1 MDILNFISWIRGGRY
16 ITSVDSTK
24 TLVPVAVKDDKRD
37 DSYLACAITVQNLA
51 ASSAFDKDRLV
62 AGTREVVLTDNAGN
76 AELTFDSGTAII
88 QTSGVGSDLFIR
100 TLTGDDIILESGD
113 DITLRGDKGAFD
125 QIAEGGDINI
135 LAGDGSD
142 GNTQNSGN
150 GGDITIQA
158 GSAGTSVSGLQAP
171 GGQVG
176 ISGGYSTLTGTSGG
190 DITITPGNSVSNLT
204 GFVYIS
210 GNNIWG
216 FDTSTGAL
224 YFPKVGLAT
233 LPSAGSVSGARAMI
247 NDSTVTAS
255 GNFGAIAAGGGSDIV
270 PVFSD
275 GTNWLI
281 G

>member
-158 GSAGTSVSGLQAP
+158 GNAGTSVSGLQAP

-176 ISGGYSTLTGTSGG
+176 ISGGYSTITGTSGG

-224 YFPKVGLAT
+224 YFPKVGLGT

>member
-51 ASSAFDKDRLV
+51 ASLASDRLV

-76 AELTFDSGTAII
+76 AELTFDSGTAVI
-88 QTSGVGSDLFIR
+88 QTSGTGSDLFIR

-113 DITLRGDKGAFD
+113 DIRLQGDKGTFD
-125 QIAEGGDINI
+125 QDVEGGDIN
-135 LAGDGSD
+135 LFAGDGSD
-142 GNTQNSGN
+142 GNTQDAGD
-150 GGDITIQA
+150 GGDIRIEAGDA
-158 GSAGTSVSGLQAP
+158 GSSVSGLQAL
-171 GGQVG
+171 GGFVTLQAGYTTEVG
-176 ISGGYSTLTGTSGG
+176 LAGG
-190 DITITPGNSVSNLT
+190 DINIYPGNSASGIYGRVN
-204 GFVYIS
+204 IS
-210 GNNIWG
+210 GVYQWLLNTNNASILNPVV
-216 FDTSTGAL
+216 T
-224 YFPKVGLAT
+224 LAT
-233 LPSAGSVSGARAMI
+233 LPSANSAPGATAMI
-247 NDSTVTAS
+247 SDSNVPAV
-255 GNFGAIAAGGGSDIV
+255 GNFGVIAAGGGSDIV

>member
-24 TLVPVAVKDDKRD
+24 TLVAVAVKDDKRD

-51 ASSAFDKDRLV
+51 ASFDKDRLV

-76 AELTFDSGTAII
+76 AELTFDSGTAVI
-88 QTSGVGSDLFIR
+88 QTSGIGSDLFIR

-113 DITLRGDKGAFD
+113 DIRLQGDKGTFD

-135 LAGDGSD
+135 FAGDGSD

-150 GGDITIQA
+150 GGDITIEA
-158 GSAGTSVSGLQAP
+158 GDAGTSVSGLQAP

-176 ISGGYSTLTGTSGG
+176 IRGGYSTLTGTSGG
-190 DITITPGNSVSNLT
+190 DIFITPGNSVSNLT

-216 FDTSTGAL
+216 FDTSTGTL
-224 YFPKVGLAT
+224 YFPNVGLGG
-233 LPSAGSVSGARAMI
+233 LPSAVSVPGARAII
-247 NDSTVTAS
+247 NDSNLPAV
-255 GNFGAIAAGGGSDIV
+255 GNFGVIAAGGGSDIV

>member
-24 TLVPVAVKDDKRD
+24 TLVAVAVKDDKRD

-51 ASSAFDKDRLV
+51 ASFDKDRLV

-76 AELTFDSGTAII
+76 AELTFDSGTAVI
-88 QTSGVGSDLFIR
+88 QTSGIGSDLFIR

-113 DITLRGDKGAFD
+113 DIRLQGDKGTFD

-135 LAGDGSD
+135 FAGDGSD

-150 GGDITIQA
+150 GGDVSIEA
-158 GSAGTSVSGLQAP
+158 GDAGTSVSGLQAP
-171 GGQVG
+171 GGQVS
-176 ISGGYSTLTGTSGG
+176 IRGGYSTLTGTSGG
-190 DITITPGNSVSNLT
+190 DISITPGNSVSNLT
-204 GFVYIS
+204 GFVYIG

-224 YFPKVGLAT
+224 YFPNVILGG
-233 LPSAGSVSGARAMI
+233 LPSAVSVTGARAI
-247 NDSTVTAS
+247 ISDSNVPAV
-255 GNFGAIAAGGGSDIV
+255 GNFGVIAAGGGSDIV